1 MKCQMVAQMENQMP
15 EILYLSP
22 AQQRKQIQPDTE
34 PLHTPYKK
42 GRKGEEKVAK
52 VFSLY
57 NL

>member
-1 MKCQMVAQMENQMP
+1 MVAQMENQMP